1 MTLRDLKTGEQAV
14 ITRVNGSGPLRL
26 RLLDMGIIPNTKIMV
41 RKTAP
46 LGDPIQICLRGYELT
61 IRKDDAAMIEVEK
74 ASEQSDICPCG
85 KSEQR

>member
-1 MTLRDLKTGEQAV
+1 MTLRDLKVGEQAV
-14 ITRVNGSGPLRL
+14 ITSVNGSGPLRL
-26 RLLDMGIIPNTKIMV
+26 RLLDMGIIPNTPIMV

-74 ASEQSDICPCG
+74 TGEPNDICPCG